1 VPGVRAWLSKPVDD
15 KQILERIDAL
25 VAEEHQLRTNR
36 MQGAV
41 DVDTEAER
49 LRHLEETL
57 DQCWDLLRR
66 RRALKA
72 AGEDP
77 NAAEPASTSQVEGY
91 LQ

>member
-1 VPGVRAWLSKPVDD
+1 MDE

-36 MQGAV
+36 VQGAA
-41 DVDTEAER
+41 DSDSESER

-57 DQCWDLLRR
+57 DQCWDLMRR
-66 RRALKA
+66 RRALRA
-72 AGEDP
+72 AGANPDDAE
-77 NAAEPASTSQVEGY
+77 AASVSQVEGY